1 MHCITVFVFAAV
13 TRGGDHGT
21 IGLFVGAGINES
33 FVRDNIV
40 GTATDRYVGNG
51 YVFNWRA

>member
-1 MHCITVFVFAAV
+1 MFAAV